1 MFGDINEVRLMGNV
15 TEDVEAKFTQAGNAV
30 INFSIATNRSY
41 LKDEKWE
48 EEVAFH
54 NVTYWKNADKMAE
67 RIKKGTR
74 VYVEGRL
81 MTRSWQKDGETKYRT
96 EIIANRILLIDRYVK
111 FDKNE
116 PPIEAYEE
124 DAKSEVDNTEMV
136 EDTLK

>member
-1 MFGDINEVRLMGNV
+1 MFGDINEVNLMGNV
-15 TEDVEAKFTQAGNAV
+15 TEDVEAKFTPAGNAV

-41 LKDEKWE
+41 KQDDEWKDE
-48 EEVAFH
+48 VAYH
-54 NVTYWKNADKMAE
+54 NITCWRNAENLAK

-74 VYVEGRL
+74 VHVHGRL

-124 DAKSEVDNTEMV
+124 DAKSEIDNTEMV